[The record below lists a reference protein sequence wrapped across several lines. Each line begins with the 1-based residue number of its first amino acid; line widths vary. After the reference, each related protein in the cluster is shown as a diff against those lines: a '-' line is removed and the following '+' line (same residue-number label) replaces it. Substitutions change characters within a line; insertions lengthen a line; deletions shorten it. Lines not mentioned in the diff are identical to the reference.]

1 MSGALAVFAKP
12 PRAGEV
18 KTRLVP
24 PLRPEEA
31 AELYACLLADV
42 TAASA
47 AACERLGLVP
57 YLAVYPPEEAAA
69 LARRAPEGFRPL
81 AQRGGDLGA
90 RMEAAAYDLAA
101 AGHAPVLLRGS
112 DSPALAPETLE
123 RAVEALREVD
133 LVLAPDADGGYG
145 LVGLRRPAPGLFDHP
160 MSTSRVLRDTL
171 AGARARGLRWRLLEP
186 GFDVDRPSDL
196 ARVAALRG
204 RPEAALCPRT
214 LAFCGARRL
223 GHRGPSAHE
232 EGSG

>member
-24 PLRPEEA
+24 PLRAEEA

-47 AACERLGLVP
+47 EACARLDLVP
-57 YLAVYPPEEAAA
+57 YLAVHPAEEAEA
-69 LARRAPEGFRPL
+69 LCARAPAGFRPL
-81 AQRGGDLGA
+81 GQRGDDLGE
-90 RMEAAAYDLAA
+90 RMQAASEDLAA

-112 DSPALAPETLE
+112 DSPALGPATLE

-133 LVLAPDADGGYG
+133 LVLVPDADGGYA
-145 LVGLRRPAPGLFDHP
+145 LVGLARPAPGLFRHP
-160 MSTSRVLRDTL
+160 MSTSRVLEDTL
-171 AGARARGLRWRLLEP
+171 AHARALGLRERCLEP
-186 GFDVDRPSDL
+186 GFDVDRPADL
-196 ARVAALRG
+196 ERVEALRG

-214 LAFCGARRL
+214 LAFCARMGLGAPARER
-223 GHRGPSAHE
+223 
-232 EGSG
+232 GSG